1 MLLKG
6 IKKSML
12 KNNLPQKLAEKLLK
26 RRNDNAF
33 REINAQQKGIDFSSN
48 DYLGF
53 SKLKQIHQV
62 SFDLEIE
69 NYGAT
74 GSRLLTGNNHLYLET
89 ERLIAGFLEMESA
102 LIYPSGYMANVGLLS
117 AILQRSDVVL
127 YDELCHASIKD
138 GIRLSFAQSF
148 SYKHNNIE
156 DLQNKLN
163 KIHKEASVYV
173 VTESV
178 FSMDGDIAPLEEL
191 VQLFQKNQFLIVDE
205 AHAVGVLG
213 EKGEGLVSMLNL
225 NDKVFAK
232 IVTFGKAFG
241 VHGAAVLG
249 TNELKDYLINF
260 SRPFIYTTGLPYH
273 TLFAIKSAC
282 EHLQSHPEYIRELKQ
297 KINSYSEYLTQLQH
311 RNAFSANNSAIQY
324 VKINGNDKT
333 KKIAEQL
340 NANGFDV
347 RPILSPT
354 VKKGEERLRICLH
367 VYNTD
372 VQIFNL
378 LTSIDK
384 LLTV

>member
-1 MLLKG
+1 
-6 IKKSML
+6 
-12 KNNLPQKLAEKLLK
+12 
-26 RRNDNAF
+26 
-33 REINAQQKGIDFSSN
+33 
-48 DYLGF
+48 
-53 SKLKQIHQV
+53 
-62 SFDLEIE
+62 
-69 NYGAT
+69 
-74 GSRLLTGNNHLYLET
+74 
-89 ERLIAGFLEMESA
+89 
-102 LIYPSGYMANVGLLS
+102 MANVGLLS

-163 KIHKEASVYV
+163 KINKGVTVYV

-178 FSMDGDIAPLEEL
+178 FSMDGDIAPLEEI
-191 VQLFQKNQFLIVDE
+191 VQLLQKNQYLIVDE

-273 TLFAIKSAC
+273 TLFTIKSAC
-282 EHLQSHPEYIRELKQ
+282 EHLQNYPEYIRELKQ
-297 KINSYSEYLTQLQH
+297 KINSYNDYLSQLQH

-324 VKINGNDKT
+324 VKINGNYKT
-333 KKIAEQL
+333 KKIAKQL
-340 NANGFDV
+340 NTNGFDV